1 METSILSGL
10 EASKA
15 LYSSLE
21 SRISHLK
28 DRGIVPGLA
37 AVLVGNNPASEIY
50 VKNKTKKFESLGLK
64 TDVFR
69 LEETVSEDE
78 LLSLIIKLNTD
89 SEFHGILVQLPLPKH
104 IDSEKVLNAIIPT
117 KDVDGFHPENAGL
130 LSIGKPRFVPCT
142 PKGIMFILRHFNID
156 LNGKHVVVIG
166 RSNIVGRPISILASL
181 KELGNATVTLCHS
194 GTKDLKYFSKQ
205 ADVLVAALGSPE
217 FVDSSYI
224 KEGACLVDVGINR
237 IEIDG
242 KSKIVGDVNQDSV
255 TGIASSLTPVPKGV
269 GPMTI
274 AMLVENTVL
283 SAELLLNWFL
293 LAGDIMYKKLLFII
307 LPFLLFSCTSNVDE
321 AEVKKARQFFESVFQ
336 DSVLD
341 SPEFQASLGYKSN
354 YDKWDDITWQ
364 ASRQRAYRAK
374 DDLDYLEKN
383 IYFDKLD

>member
-10 EASKA
+10 DASKA
-15 LYSSLE
+15 LYLSLE
-21 SRISHLK
+21 SRIGYLK
-28 DRGIVPGLA
+28 DHGIIPGLA
-37 AVLVGNNPASEIY
+37 AVLVGNNPASKIY

-69 LEETVSEDE
+69 LDETVSEDE
-78 LLSLIIKLNTD
+78 LLSLIGKLNND

-104 IDSEKVLNAIIPT
+104 IDSEKVINAIIPT

-142 PKGIMFILRHFNID
+142 PKGIMFILKHFNID

-237 IEIDG
+237 IEVDG

-283 SAELLLNWFL
+283 SAELLLN
-293 LAGDIMYKKLLFII
+293 
-307 LPFLLFSCTSNVDE
+307 
-321 AEVKKARQFFESVFQ
+321 
-336 DSVLD
+336 
-341 SPEFQASLGYKSN
+341 
-354 YDKWDDITWQ
+354 
-364 ASRQRAYRAK
+364 
-374 DDLDYLEKN
+374 
-383 IYFDKLD
+383 

>member
-21 SRISHLK
+21 SRISDLK
-28 DRGIVPGLA
+28 DHGIIPGLA

-69 LEETVSEDE
+69 LEEKVSEDE
-78 LLSLIIKLNTD
+78 LLSLISRLNND
-89 SEFHGILVQLPLPKH
+89 ADFHGILVQLPLPKH

-130 LSIGKPRFVPCT
+130 LSIGKPRFIPCT
-142 PKGIMFILRHFNID
+142 PRGIMFILKHFNID

-205 ADVLVAALGSPE
+205 ADILVAALGSPQ

-237 IEIDG
+237 IEVDG

-255 TGIASSLTPVPKGV
+255 TGIASSLTPVPKGI

-283 SAELLLNWFL
+283 SAELLLN
-293 LAGDIMYKKLLFII
+293 
-307 LPFLLFSCTSNVDE
+307 
-321 AEVKKARQFFESVFQ
+321 
-336 DSVLD
+336 
-341 SPEFQASLGYKSN
+341 
-354 YDKWDDITWQ
+354 
-364 ASRQRAYRAK
+364 
-374 DDLDYLEKN
+374 
-383 IYFDKLD
+383 

>member
-21 SRISHLK
+21 SRISDLK
-28 DRGIVPGLA
+28 DHGIIPGLA

-69 LEETVSEDE
+69 LEEKVSEDE
-78 LLSLIIKLNTD
+78 LLSLIARLNND
-89 SEFHGILVQLPLPKH
+89 AEFHGILVQLPLPKH

-130 LSIGKPRFVPCT
+130 LSIGKPRFIPCT
-142 PKGIMFILRHFNID
+142 PKGIMFILKHFNID

-194 GTKDLKYFSKQ
+194 GTKDLKFFSKQ
-205 ADVLVAALGSPE
+205 ADILVAALGSPQ

-237 IEIDG
+237 IEVDG

-255 TGIASSLTPVPKGV
+255 TGVASSLTPVPKGI

-283 SAELLLNWFL
+283 SAELLLN
-293 LAGDIMYKKLLFII
+293 
-307 LPFLLFSCTSNVDE
+307 
-321 AEVKKARQFFESVFQ
+321 
-336 DSVLD
+336 
-341 SPEFQASLGYKSN
+341 
-354 YDKWDDITWQ
+354 
-364 ASRQRAYRAK
+364 
-374 DDLDYLEKN
+374 
-383 IYFDKLD
+383 

>member
-21 SRISHLK
+21 SRISDLK
-28 DRGIVPGLA
+28 DHGIFPGLA

-69 LEETVSEDE
+69 LEEEVSEEE
-78 LLSLIIKLNTD
+78 LLSLITRLNND
-89 SEFHGILVQLPLPKH
+89 ADFHGILVQLPLPKH

-130 LSIGKPRFVPCT
+130 LSIGKPRFIPCT
-142 PKGIMFILRHFNID
+142 PKGIMFILKHFNID

-194 GTKDLKYFSKQ
+194 GTKDLKFFSKQ
-205 ADVLVAALGSPE
+205 ADILVAALGSPQ

-237 IEIDG
+237 IEVDG

-255 TGIASSLTPVPKGV
+255 TGIASSLTPVPKGI

-283 SAELLLNWFL
+283 SAELLLN
-293 LAGDIMYKKLLFII
+293 
-307 LPFLLFSCTSNVDE
+307 
-321 AEVKKARQFFESVFQ
+321 
-336 DSVLD
+336 
-341 SPEFQASLGYKSN
+341 
-354 YDKWDDITWQ
+354 
-364 ASRQRAYRAK
+364 
-374 DDLDYLEKN
+374 
-383 IYFDKLD
+383 

>member
-21 SRISHLK
+21 SRISDLK
-28 DRGIVPGLA
+28 DHGIIPGLA

-69 LEETVSEDE
+69 LEEKVSEDE
-78 LLSLIIKLNTD
+78 LLSLIARLNND
-89 SEFHGILVQLPLPKH
+89 ADFHGILVQLPLPKH

-130 LSIGKPRFVPCT
+130 LSIGKPRFIPCT
-142 PKGIMFILRHFNID
+142 PKGIMFILKHFNID

-194 GTKDLKYFSKQ
+194 GTKDLKFFSKQ
-205 ADVLVAALGSPE
+205 ADILVAALGSPQ

-237 IEIDG
+237 IEVDG

-255 TGIASSLTPVPKGV
+255 TGIASSLTPVPKGI

-283 SAELLLNWFL
+283 SAELL
-293 LAGDIMYKKLLFII
+293 
-307 LPFLLFSCTSNVDE
+307 
-321 AEVKKARQFFESVFQ
+321 
-336 DSVLD
+336 
-341 SPEFQASLGYKSN
+341 
-354 YDKWDDITWQ
+354 
-364 ASRQRAYRAK
+364 
-374 DDLDYLEKN
+374 
-383 IYFDKLD
+383 

>member
-15 LYSSLE
+15 LYSSLQ

-78 LLSLIIKLNTD
+78 LLSLISKLNTD

-104 IDSEKVLNAIIPT
+104 INSEKVLNAIIPT

-142 PKGIMFILRHFNID
+142 PKGIMFILKHFNID

-283 SAELLLNWFL
+283 SAELLLN
-293 LAGDIMYKKLLFII
+293 
-307 LPFLLFSCTSNVDE
+307 
-321 AEVKKARQFFESVFQ
+321 
-336 DSVLD
+336 
-341 SPEFQASLGYKSN
+341 
-354 YDKWDDITWQ
+354 
-364 ASRQRAYRAK
+364 
-374 DDLDYLEKN
+374 
-383 IYFDKLD
+383 

>member
-28 DRGIVPGLA
+28 DHDIVPGLA

-64 TDVFR
+64 TDLFR

-78 LLSLIIKLNTD
+78 LLSLISKLNTD
-89 SEFHGILVQLPLPKH
+89 TEFHGILVQLPLPKH

-283 SAELLLNWFL
+283 SAELLLN
-293 LAGDIMYKKLLFII
+293 
-307 LPFLLFSCTSNVDE
+307 
-321 AEVKKARQFFESVFQ
+321 
-336 DSVLD
+336 
-341 SPEFQASLGYKSN
+341 
-354 YDKWDDITWQ
+354 
-364 ASRQRAYRAK
+364 
-374 DDLDYLEKN
+374 
-383 IYFDKLD
+383 

>member
-21 SRISHLK
+21 SRISDLK
-28 DRGIVPGLA
+28 DHGIIPGLA

-69 LEETVSEDE
+69 LEEKVSEDE
-78 LLSLIIKLNTD
+78 LLSLITRLNND
-89 SEFHGILVQLPLPKH
+89 ADFHGILVQLPLPKH

-130 LSIGKPRFVPCT
+130 LSIGKPRFIPCT
-142 PKGIMFILRHFNID
+142 PKGIMFILKHFNID

-194 GTKDLKYFSKQ
+194 GTKDLKFFSKQ
-205 ADVLVAALGSPE
+205 ADILVAALGSPQ

-237 IEIDG
+237 IEVDG

-255 TGIASSLTPVPKGV
+255 TGIASSLTPVPKGI

-283 SAELLLNWFL
+283 SAELLLN
-293 LAGDIMYKKLLFII
+293 
-307 LPFLLFSCTSNVDE
+307 
-321 AEVKKARQFFESVFQ
+321 
-336 DSVLD
+336 
-341 SPEFQASLGYKSN
+341 
-354 YDKWDDITWQ
+354 
-364 ASRQRAYRAK
+364 
-374 DDLDYLEKN
+374 
-383 IYFDKLD
+383 

>member
-21 SRISHLK
+21 SRIIHLK
-28 DRGIVPGLA
+28 DHGVVPGLA

-64 TDVFR
+64 NDVFR
-69 LEETVSEDE
+69 LEETVSEDQ
-78 LLSLIIKLNTD
+78 LLSLISKLNNN

-142 PKGIMFILRHFNID
+142 PKGIMFILKHFNID

-237 IEIDG
+237 IEVDG

-283 SAELLLNWFL
+283 SAELLLN
-293 LAGDIMYKKLLFII
+293 
-307 LPFLLFSCTSNVDE
+307 
-321 AEVKKARQFFESVFQ
+321 
-336 DSVLD
+336 
-341 SPEFQASLGYKSN
+341 
-354 YDKWDDITWQ
+354 
-364 ASRQRAYRAK
+364 
-374 DDLDYLEKN
+374 
-383 IYFDKLD
+383 

>member
-21 SRISHLK
+21 SRISDLK
-28 DRGIVPGLA
+28 DQGIIPGLA

-69 LEETVSEDE
+69 LEEKVSEDE
-78 LLSLIIKLNTD
+78 LLSLIARLNND
-89 SEFHGILVQLPLPKH
+89 ADFHGILVQLPLPKH

-130 LSIGKPRFVPCT
+130 LSIGKPRFIPCT
-142 PKGIMFILRHFNID
+142 PKGIMFILKHFNID

-194 GTKDLKYFSKQ
+194 GTKDLKFFSKQ
-205 ADVLVAALGSPE
+205 ADILVAALGSPQ

-237 IEIDG
+237 IEVDG

-255 TGIASSLTPVPKGV
+255 TGIASSLTPVPKGI

-283 SAELLLNWFL
+283 SAELLLN
-293 LAGDIMYKKLLFII
+293 
-307 LPFLLFSCTSNVDE
+307 
-321 AEVKKARQFFESVFQ
+321 
-336 DSVLD
+336 
-341 SPEFQASLGYKSN
+341 
-354 YDKWDDITWQ
+354 
-364 ASRQRAYRAK
+364 
-374 DDLDYLEKN
+374 
-383 IYFDKLD
+383 

>member
-64 TDVFR
+64 TEVFR

-78 LLSLIIKLNTD
+78 LLSLISKLNTD

-142 PKGIMFILRHFNID
+142 PKGIMFILKHFNIN

-283 SAELLLNWFL
+283 SAELLLN
-293 LAGDIMYKKLLFII
+293 
-307 LPFLLFSCTSNVDE
+307 
-321 AEVKKARQFFESVFQ
+321 
-336 DSVLD
+336 
-341 SPEFQASLGYKSN
+341 
-354 YDKWDDITWQ
+354 
-364 ASRQRAYRAK
+364 
-374 DDLDYLEKN
+374 
-383 IYFDKLD
+383 

>member
-21 SRISHLK
+21 SRISDLK
-28 DRGIVPGLA
+28 DHGIIPGLA

-50 VKNKTKKFESLGLK
+50 IKNKTKKFESLGLK

-69 LEETVSEDE
+69 LDEKVSENE
-78 LLSLIIKLNTD
+78 LLSLIARLNND
-89 SEFHGILVQLPLPKH
+89 ADFHGILVQLPLPKH

-130 LSIGKPRFVPCT
+130 LSIGKPRFIPCT
-142 PKGIMFILRHFNID
+142 PKGIMFILKHFNID

-194 GTKDLKYFSKQ
+194 GTKDLKFFSKQ
-205 ADVLVAALGSPE
+205 ADILVAALGSPQ

-237 IEIDG
+237 IEVDG

-255 TGIASSLTPVPKGV
+255 TGIASSLTPVPKGI

-283 SAELLLNWFL
+283 SAELLLN
-293 LAGDIMYKKLLFII
+293 
-307 LPFLLFSCTSNVDE
+307 
-321 AEVKKARQFFESVFQ
+321 
-336 DSVLD
+336 
-341 SPEFQASLGYKSN
+341 
-354 YDKWDDITWQ
+354 
-364 ASRQRAYRAK
+364 
-374 DDLDYLEKN
+374 
-383 IYFDKLD
+383 

>member
-21 SRISHLK
+21 SRISDLK
-28 DRGIVPGLA
+28 DHGIIPGLA

-69 LEETVSEDE
+69 LEEKVSEDE
-78 LLSLIIKLNTD
+78 LLSLIARLNND
-89 SEFHGILVQLPLPKH
+89 ADFHGILVQLPLPKH

-130 LSIGKPRFVPCT
+130 LSIGKPRFIPCT
-142 PKGIMFILRHFNID
+142 PKGIMFILKHFNID

-194 GTKDLKYFSKQ
+194 GTKDLKFFSKQ
-205 ADVLVAALGSPE
+205 ADILVAALGLPQ

-237 IEIDG
+237 IEVDG

-255 TGIASSLTPVPKGV
+255 TGVASSLTPVPKGI

-283 SAELLLNWFL
+283 SAELLLN
-293 LAGDIMYKKLLFII
+293 
-307 LPFLLFSCTSNVDE
+307 
-321 AEVKKARQFFESVFQ
+321 
-336 DSVLD
+336 
-341 SPEFQASLGYKSN
+341 
-354 YDKWDDITWQ
+354 
-364 ASRQRAYRAK
+364 
-374 DDLDYLEKN
+374 
-383 IYFDKLD
+383 

>member
-21 SRISHLK
+21 SRISDLK
-28 DRGIVPGLA
+28 DHGIIPGLA

-69 LEETVSEDE
+69 LEEKVSEDE
-78 LLSLIIKLNTD
+78 LLSLIARLNNDTD
-89 SEFHGILVQLPLPKH
+89 FHGILVQLPLPKH

-130 LSIGKPRFVPCT
+130 LSIGKPRFIPCT
-142 PKGIMFILRHFNID
+142 PKGIMFILKHFKID

-194 GTKDLKYFSKQ
+194 GTKDLKFFSKQ
-205 ADVLVAALGSPE
+205 ADILVAALGSPQ

-237 IEIDG
+237 IEVDG

-255 TGIASSLTPVPKGV
+255 NGIASSLTPVPKGI

-283 SAELLLNWFL
+283 SAELLLN
-293 LAGDIMYKKLLFII
+293 
-307 LPFLLFSCTSNVDE
+307 
-321 AEVKKARQFFESVFQ
+321 
-336 DSVLD
+336 
-341 SPEFQASLGYKSN
+341 
-354 YDKWDDITWQ
+354 
-364 ASRQRAYRAK
+364 
-374 DDLDYLEKN
+374 
-383 IYFDKLD
+383 

>member
-15 LYSSLE
+15 LYFSLE
-21 SRISHLK
+21 DRINHLK
-28 DRGIVPGLA
+28 QHGIVPGLA

-69 LEETVSEDE
+69 LEETVSEDK
-78 LLSLIIKLNTD
+78 LLSLISKLNND

-142 PKGIMFILRHFNID
+142 PKGIMFILKHFNID

-205 ADVLVAALGSPE
+205 ADILVAALGSPE

-283 SAELLLNWFL
+283 SAELLLN
-293 LAGDIMYKKLLFII
+293 
-307 LPFLLFSCTSNVDE
+307 
-321 AEVKKARQFFESVFQ
+321 
-336 DSVLD
+336 
-341 SPEFQASLGYKSN
+341 
-354 YDKWDDITWQ
+354 
-364 ASRQRAYRAK
+364 
-374 DDLDYLEKN
+374 
-383 IYFDKLD
+383 